1 MKRTARLALIM
12 LPLLAGLLS
21 GCIVYERDAGWHH
34 PHYWDYR

>member
-1 MKRTARLALIM
+1 MRAKAKLVLAL

-21 GCIVYERDAGWHH
+21 GCVVYETGPGWHH